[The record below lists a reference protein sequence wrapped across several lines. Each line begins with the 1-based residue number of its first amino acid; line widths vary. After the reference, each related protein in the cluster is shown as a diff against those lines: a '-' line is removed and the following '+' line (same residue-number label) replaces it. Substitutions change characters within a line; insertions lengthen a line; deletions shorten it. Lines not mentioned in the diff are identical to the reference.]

1 MQTGHIILHYHILRY
16 FVGQVSRLGRSN
28 IIIFLLNFLPTG
40 WPAVP
45 GPLSAPRKSIE
56 PLRDSMIRVA
66 RRHWHS
72 FLQNCCG
79 VALRCMSACPPWESR
94 ASALACL
101 TAIMGAEKSEL
112 TPLSFLLVFF
122 THVKKL
128 SVTRLTNSSGRTLCL
143 HTHTNTTLTHS
154 GSEGAGM
161 KRVIHSL
168 KLHILIPS
176 CVCPRFGLFSYFV
189 SSCHETSSAASI
201 ATLILGDIDKI
212 LDFSPGLRSP
222 SPSNI
227 PPSTGPVVNVFNSQD
242 DLFSLPLFFF

>member
-1 MQTGHIILHYHILRY
+1 
-16 FVGQVSRLGRSN
+16 
-28 IIIFLLNFLPTG
+28 
-40 WPAVP
+40 
-45 GPLSAPRKSIE
+45 
-56 PLRDSMIRVA
+56 MIRVA
-66 RRHWHS
+66 CRHWHS
-72 FLQNCCG
+72 FLQNCCV

-176 CVCPRFGLFSYFV
+176 CVCPRFGCLAILYHLVMKPRVQRRLLLSFSETLTKSLTFLLASARPLPQTSLHPLDLWSMSLTHKMTFSVYLSLFFFRPTHNRPLLLVLICTWWEPPRRSRSVLSDGCAVKAESV
-189 SSCHETSSAASI
+189 SQMFSS
-201 ATLILGDIDKI
+201 
-212 LDFSPGLRSP
+212 FS
-222 SPSNI
+222 
-227 PPSTGPVVNVFNSQD
+227 GPVV
-242 DLFSLPLFFF
+242 